1 MGRGCVLCEVLQR
14 GLAALRAPNLF
25 LSFLHSPRELL
36 KDHPFF
42 YVPRVVDELCSKHVL
57 TTELVSGFPLDQ
69 AVGLSQEI
77 RNEVPRGGLA
87 SPLTQSSVLGLP
99 GDW

>member
-1 MGRGCVLCEVLQR
+1 MKSG
-14 GLAALRAPNLF
+14 F
-25 LSFLHSPRELL
+25 LTFFPLLSPSPRELL

-77 RNEVPRGGLA
+77 RNEVLRGGLL
-87 SPLTQSSVLGLP
+87 SPRAQSGVFRLP
-99 GDW
+99 GDWWIGAGGALWRGRP